1 MSTPWRDPA
10 GEDACI
16 AASPQVA
23 VLKSDGLTRAPTF
36 RRDYLLTVDFTIS
49 PSCEASERRHC
60 KAGGRKRRILRNE
73 TLSAKSGSP
82 GQAVRFGEPR
92 SRVSGLAPQLCGAT
106 RPLCTVMTAWRCL
119 ELLRGRR
126 GQPAH
131 TGFRKDRDTA
141 EHVVPCRTR
150 SRRPGHDRARKRRLR
165 GGAAASIST
174 ERRHCK
180 AGGRNRRSLRKE
192 ILSAKSGGPGQAVR
206 FGRASLSPRG
216 RSQGDRAGATYATVP
231 TVLNIL
237 GLVIV
242 ASLFVAIGIGIWVIA
257 RRARRVGNFMERV
270 VAEESARLGHADAPR
285 GAGGLTA
292 EQTTQMA
299 ERMLGGID
307 FHQHSAVPVPELLKS
322 KKNSSEQ

>member
-174 ERRHCK
+174 KHSDC
-180 AGGRNRRSLRKE
+180 GGRAAERLIGSVARR
-192 ILSAKSGGPGQAVR
+192 AGD
-206 FGRASLSPRG
+206 GRASLSPRG